1 MPLTDYNSV
10 VAQALVDLL
19 KDNWSGIGV
28 LEKRD
33 VYYGDQ
39 LLYPR
44 FPSVAVE
51 ASPQERELQQTGLQQ
66 RIRFSMAILA
76 VHGGLKGLSERRKDT
91 DEFAERVVDQI
102 HTDRT
107 LGAIVINGNISSIE
121 PGFVSRGGSLLV
133 THLIAWTGLSNFT
146 MP

>member
-1 MPLTDYNSV
+1 MPLTQKNSE

-19 KDNWSGIGV
+19 QDDWQTIGT
-28 LEKRD
+28 EKKSD
-33 VYYGDQ
+33 IYYGDQ

-51 ASPQERELQQTGLQQ
+51 ASPQEREIQQTGLQQ
-66 RIRFSMAILA
+66 RIRFTMGIIVVS
-76 VHGGLKGLSERRKDT
+76 GGLKGMSERRKDA
-91 DEFAERVVDQI
+91 DELAERVVDQI

-107 LGAIVINGNISSIE
+107 LGAIVINGIITSIE
-121 PGFVSRGGSLLV
+121 PGFITRGGALLV
-133 THLIAWTGLSNFT
+133 THLVTWEGLSNFT

>member
-1 MPLTDYNSV
+1 MVLTDKNSI

-19 KDNWSGIGV
+19 KGDWSGIGV
-28 LEKRD
+28 PEKRD
-33 VYYGDQ
+33 IYYGDQ

-51 ASPQERELQQTGLQQ
+51 ASPQEREIQQTGLQQ
-66 RIRFSMAILA
+66 RIRFSMAILV

-91 DEFAERVVDQI
+91 DELAERVVDRI

-107 LGAIVINGNISSIE
+107 LDAIVINGNISTVE

-133 THLIAWTGLSNFT
+133 THLVTWTGLSNFT